1 MPDFISQKDYDHM
14 ERIDDSL
21 MQKVLSYY
29 DQYDYNRYTENHV
42 RAALAKDS
50 LSIDDFGALL
60 SPAAGKY
67 LEAMAQK
74 AKRVTAKQFG
84 NSVCLYT
91 PLYIANYCTNHCIY
105 CGFNCK
111 NQIHRGKLTPAEI
124 ETEYKAIAATGL
136 REILILTGE
145 SRQQSDLEYIGT
157 AVEMAKPYF
166 STIGIEIYPLN
177 SDEYAYLQKKG
188 ADFVSVYQETY
199 NQVKYKE
206 VHLSGPKRDFS
217 YRFNAQ
223 ERAILGGMRGVSVG
237 ALLGL
242 DNFRKDAFATGL
254 HAKFLQ
260 QKYPHAEI
268 GFSVPRMRPY
278 INNEENNSNDVH
290 EPQLL
295 QVMLAYRLFL
305 PFAGIS
311 ISTRERAGF
320 RDNVLGL
327 AATRIS
333 AGVKTGVGGHEEEA
347 KGDEQFEI
355 SDPRSVD
362 EIRAMLKAR
371 GMQEVFTDY
380 IRL

>member
-14 ERIDDSL
+14 ERIDESL
-21 MQKVLSYY
+21 MEKVLSYY
-29 DQYDYNRYTENHV
+29 EAYNPAQYTDRHV
-42 RAALAKDS
+42 RAALSGTS
-50 LSIDDFGALL
+50 LSIDDFAALL
-60 SPAAGKY
+60 SPAAFPY
-67 LEAMAQK
+67 LEQIAQK
-74 AKRVTAKQFG
+74 AKHETFRQFG
-84 NSVCLYT
+84 NAVCLYT
-91 PLYIANYCTNHCIY
+91 PLYIANYCTNHCVY

-111 NQIHRGKLTPAEI
+111 NQIHRGKLTIEEI
-124 ETEYKAIAATGL
+124 DTEYKAIAATGL

-145 SRQQSDLEYIGT
+145 SRQQSDLPYIGE
-157 AVEMAKPYF
+157 AVELAKKYF

-177 SDEYAYLQKKG
+177 SDEYAYLHEKG

-199 NQVKYKE
+199 NRVKYKE

-242 DNFRKDAFATGL
+242 DDFRKDAFATGL

-278 INNEENNSNDVH
+278 INNEDNNPNDVH

-333 AGVKTGVGGHEEEA
+333 AGVKTGVGGHEAEA

-362 EIRAMLKAR
+362 EIRAMLKSR